1 MTDEILE
8 IINEDDEFFNYPSYS
23 DQKAQRCLA
32 FQCLAKAADGIIDTE
47 IKNLALSML
56 TAMIQITADKP
67 IRGLKPVD

>member
-8 IINEDDEFFNYPSYS
+8 IINEDDEFFNYPAYS

-32 FQCLAKAADGIIDTE
+32 FQCLAKAADDIKDTE

-56 TAMIQITADKP
+56 TVMIQITTDKP

>member
-32 FQCLAKAADGIIDTE
+32 FQCLAKAADGIKDTE
-47 IKNLALSML
+47 IKNLALRRTS
-56 TAMIQITADKP
+56 KKNR
-67 IRGLKPVD
+67 RGTMPRRFFR